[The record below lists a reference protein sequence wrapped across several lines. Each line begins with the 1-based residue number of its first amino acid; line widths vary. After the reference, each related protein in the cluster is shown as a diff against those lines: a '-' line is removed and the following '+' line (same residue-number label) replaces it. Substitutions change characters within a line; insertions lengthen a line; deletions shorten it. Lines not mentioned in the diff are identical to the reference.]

1 MKEQSFGVKLQAIR
15 KRLGL
20 SQTDLAKMIGTTQ
33 NNISR
38 YEQGLRRPSFD
49 TLKRISDALNVSMD
63 ELSDGAIIE
72 FNRNPIG
79 VTSPSWASFVF
90 SLQNAYQWTTEQLA
104 QQLQIPLDE
113 LLPPRSTGRPSVQ
126 AVQAIA
132 SFLGVSQLSIA
143 ILAGYMDRDT
153 TLDAIIDLMQW
164 PWRKLAPYHS
174 DWYNR
179 HGGAFLR
186 ACRTAQDQSIDTVVH
201 RWNTY
206 WDRSLTID
214 DWNLLESQGVL
225 RTPWDSHH
233 PTARLD
239 ELPGIWLWALV
250 MACETIPGSL
260 YSDVVGLTALL
271 GRISTKGPLR
281 QVWFTGNRDYEMLI
295 AAFDITLDK
304 AHDTLDVV
312 SFRER
317 VRTALESTPAS
328 VAPSTTPPLPVRSIP
343 LLGRV
348 VAGIPVEAQADQ
360 QGELRIPQED
370 PGDFAVI
377 VHGDSMVHAGITEG
391 DVVIAEQVQPGQD
404 VPSQS
409 LVIALVNGEQTLKW
423 LMRDTDGTWWLR
435 AANPQYPDI
444 PLDPQRDRVVGL
456 VRGIQRRPPAPSSA
470 SSRPVASSD
479 SWDDLTP
486 DQRDLLAAQQ
496 QMIAEQQ
503 QLLQAML
510 VRFRRMNQAA
520 RSRASRPDDNDPQD
534 PPF

>member
-1 MKEQSFGVKLQAIR
+1 MHIGISPQSLSAIER
-15 KRLGL
+15 GKTWPSVETLTALAKALETSTDYLLGL
-20 SQTDLAKMIGTTQ
+20 EDTILAT
-33 NNISR
+33 
-38 YEQGLRRPSFD
+38 RRPSWTDFVLWLLD
-49 TLKRISDALNVSMD
+49 HRPDQIHRVTQILHCSVTDLMPSSIDKRPEIPVAMELAALYRIPTL
-63 ELSDGAIIE
+63 
-72 FNRNPIG
+72 
-79 VTSPSWASFVF
+79 
-90 SLQNAYQWTTEQLA
+90 
-104 QQLQIPLDE
+104 
-113 LLPPRSTGRPSVQ
+113 
-126 AVQAIA
+126 AIA
-132 SFLGVSQLSIA
+132 IH
-143 ILAGYMDRDT
+143 AGYMDRDT
-153 TLDAIIDLMQW
+153 ALDALIDLMQW
-164 PWRKLAPYHS
+164 PWRKLAPYHT

-179 HGGAFLR
+179 HGGLYLR
-186 ACRTAQDQSIDTVVH
+186 HCREAAGSTADDAIA
-201 RWNTY
+201 RWNAL
-206 WDRSLTID
+206 WERPLTVA
-214 DWNLLESQGVL
+214 DWEWVEEHGVL
-225 RTPWDSHH
+225 RIPWDAHV
-233 PTARLD
+233 PAIRLD
-239 ELPGIWLWALV
+239 ELPGAWLWALV
-250 MACETIPGSL
+250 QATGVTPPAL
-260 YSDVVGLTALL
+260 YADVVGLTALL
-271 GRISTKGPLR
+271 GRLTSQGSQRRP
-281 QVWFTGNRDYEMLI
+281 WFAGHTNEDQLMTAFTQARRDGQIDVTQYR
-295 AAFDITLDK
+295 TLVQAIPWAIPD
-304 AHDTLDVV
+304 ASNPASWGQSDPV
-312 SFRER
+312 SIQSLPHGG
-317 VRTALESTPAS
+317 VRT
-328 VAPSTTPPLPVRSIP
+328 IP
-343 LLGRV
+343 ILGRV

-360 QGELRIPQED
+360 QGELRIPRED

-404 VPSQS
+404 VPPQS

-456 VRGIQRRPPAPSSA
+456 VRGIKRRPPAPSSA